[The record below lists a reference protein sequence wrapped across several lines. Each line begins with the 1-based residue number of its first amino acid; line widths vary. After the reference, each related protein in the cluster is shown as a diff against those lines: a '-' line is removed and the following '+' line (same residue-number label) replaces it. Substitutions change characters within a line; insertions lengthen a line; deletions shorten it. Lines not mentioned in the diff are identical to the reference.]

1 MKIGIDLHGVIESF
15 PEVFKP
21 LMILARKRG
30 CEIIVITGPPLVKAM
45 VEVNAAGYASGVHFD
60 RVISVVDWLKE
71 NGASMTEDDNG
82 NWWTEDV
89 LWWQS
94 KSKICIQENI
104 DVMID
109 DSPEY
114 GEYFEF
120 ADTKF
125 VLIEKPKDR

>member
-1 MKIGIDLHGVIESF
+1 
-15 PEVFKP
+15 
-21 LMILARKRG
+21 
-30 CEIIVITGPPLVKAM
+30 VITGPPIDQANEEL
-45 VEVNAAGYASGVHFD
+45 NNAGYAVDVHFD
-60 RVISVVDWLKE
+60 SVISVVDWLKKR
-71 NGASMTEDDNG
+71 GAEMTKDDNG
-82 NWWTEDV
+82 NWWTTDV

-94 KSKICIQENI
+94 KSLICVRENI

-125 VLIEKPKDR
+125 VLIDKPAGS

>member
-30 CEIIVITGPPLVKAM
+30 CEIVVITGPPIDQANEEL
-45 VEVNAAGYASGVHFD
+45 NNAGYAVDVHFD
-60 RVISVVDWLKE
+60 SVISVVDWLKKR
-71 NGASMTEDDNG
+71 GAEMTKDDNG
-82 NWWTEDV
+82 NWWTTDV

-94 KSKICIQENI
+94 KSLICVRENI

-125 VLIEKPKDR
+125 VLIDKPAGS